1 MTTRTKI
8 REEALVWLTRALLAA
23 VVWAT
28 VWGLSYVLVPGVD
41 QHSAT
46 AARYLARVESLLVMQ
61 DEDNRLQ
68 GTYVNVFQHII
79 ERGFDSS
86 RVVRGRDT
94 LLINQ
99 WLEHGVSVKVPRER
113 VEAWAIAAATDSVRF
128 AVLEVLG
135 LTPVNREFAR
145 RVQAELGF
153 ERQSWSL
160 LATAMIP
167 SSRRQAL
174 ATFKRVQVDRLIN
187 QAALDTLYH
196 YTNVAFHE
204 RELHFRALRDTLG
217 VERKDWKMQSAIHV
231 IVAYVGI
238 VAIWAFAVFAAT
250 GRWETLPKFIR
261 RRLEPSPE
269 SPDNPAHP

>member
-1 MTTRTKI
+1 MYFGQALQGQLTLPTLSRLITRKHKHNGEPALFVTAAKGPTLSAPPRWRSGRGGVSFVAMTTRTKI

-41 QHSAT
+41 PHNAT
-46 AARYLARVESLLVMQ
+46 AARYLARVESLVVMQ

-99 WLEHGVSVKVPRER
+99 WLEHGVGVKVPASGSR
-113 VEAWAIAAATDSVRF
+113 VGPSRRRPIRLRL

-153 ERQSWSL
+153 DASILEPAGDRDDSFVP
-160 LATAMIP
+160 TTGIAM
-167 SSRRQAL
+167 
-174 ATFKRVQVDRLIN
+174 FKRVQVDRLN
-187 QAALDTLYH
+187 HRVSLDTL
-196 YTNVAFHE
+196 
-204 RELHFRALRDTLG
+204 
-217 VERKDWKMQSAIHV
+217 
-231 IVAYVGI
+231 
-238 VAIWAFAVFAAT
+238 
-250 GRWETLPKFIR
+250 
-261 RRLEPSPE
+261 
-269 SPDNPAHP
+269 